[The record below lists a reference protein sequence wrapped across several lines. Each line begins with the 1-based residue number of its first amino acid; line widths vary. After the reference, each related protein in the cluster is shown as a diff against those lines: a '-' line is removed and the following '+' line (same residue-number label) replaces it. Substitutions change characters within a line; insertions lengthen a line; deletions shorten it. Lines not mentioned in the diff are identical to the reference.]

1 MPGADKIAIAIV
13 GIGKIA
19 RDQHVP
25 TIAHSGDFQLTAAA
39 SPSSRLDGVRCFGS
53 IEELFAGVPR
63 IDAVAL
69 CTTPQVR
76 FETARFALSRGCHV
90 LLEKPPGATL
100 SEVQALIE
108 LAQRHEACLFAAWHS
123 RYAAQVAPA
132 REWLRARRLRSV
144 AVTWKEDVR
153 YWHPGQT
160 WIWRAGGL
168 GVFDP
173 GINALSILTQLLPD
187 TIVLREAELSYPA
200 NCETPIAARLQL
212 SAADGTPISIELDF
226 RHTGVASWDIKL
238 ETDAGC
244 VLLSR
249 GGSVMRIDAGA
260 ESTEPNDEYRGVYQ
274 HFASLVRERRI
285 DADAS
290 PLRLVAD
297 AMLCGRRIE
306 VEPFI
311 E

>member
-1 MPGADKIAIAIV
+1 MSDKIAIAIV

-25 TIAHSGDFQLTAAA
+25 TIARSAEFTLTAAA
-39 SPSSRLDGVRCFGS
+39 SPSSRLEGVRCFGS
-53 IEELFAGVPR
+53 IEDMFAGVPE

-76 FETARFALSRGCHV
+76 FEAARFALSRGCHV

-108 LAQRHEACLFAAWHS
+108 LAQRHGACLFAAWHS
-123 RYAAQVAPA
+123 RYAAAVAPA
-132 REWLRARRLRSV
+132 REWLHRRSVKAV

-187 TIVLREAELSYPA
+187 TIVLRDAELSYPT
-200 NCETPIAARLQL
+200 NCETPIAARLNL
-212 SAADGTPISIELDF
+212 TSANGIPISMELDF
-226 RHTGVASWDIKL
+226 RHTGVASWDIQV
-238 ETDAGC
+238 ETDDGRL
-244 VLLSR
+244 LLSR
-249 GGSVMRIDAGA
+249 GGSVMRVDDGA
-260 ESTEPNDEYRGVYQ
+260 ESTAANDEYRGVYQ
-274 HFASLVRERRI
+274 HFSSLVRAHRI

-297 AMLCGRRIE
+297 AMLCGRRID
-306 VEPFI
+306 VEPFT